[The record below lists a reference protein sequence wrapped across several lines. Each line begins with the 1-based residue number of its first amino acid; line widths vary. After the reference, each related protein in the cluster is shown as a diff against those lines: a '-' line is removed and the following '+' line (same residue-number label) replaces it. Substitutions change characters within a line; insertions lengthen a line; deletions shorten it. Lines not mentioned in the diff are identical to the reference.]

1 MGATSLG
8 SDGAYEKGH
17 PFEEGVKDM
26 LTFHFFSACGEMTE
40 TETLTAGMVGKEV
53 RLEFSEDW
61 EGFARTVVFTA
72 GEARRIVTD
81 PGEVVV
87 IPHEVLAESRNH
99 LYVGVY
105 GAAADGRVMPSIR
118 VQGPYIHPGVDPAG
132 DESLEPTLPV
142 WAQLQQQIEALQ
154 EEVPHGGGFVVTDD
168 GTGNIVMCAAGNG
181 AVTDDGAGNIAITM
195 EGM

>member
-1 MGATSLG
+1 
-8 SDGAYEKGH
+8 
-17 PFEEGVKDM
+17 M

-72 GEARRIVTD
+72 GESRRIVTD

-132 DESLEPTLPV
+132 DESIAPSLPV
-142 WAQLQQQIEALQ
+142 WAQIQQELTQLREKDAL
-154 EEVPHGGGFVVTDD
+154 H
-168 GTGNIVMCAAGNG
+168 A
-181 AVTDDGAGNIAITM
+181 TDDGAGNIVIRCEPPAQITDD
-195 EGM
+195 GAGNIVITTAGK

>member
-1 MGATSLG
+1 MMTFRFSSA
-8 SDGAYEKGH
+8 DGRM
-17 PFEEGVKDM
+17 EG
-26 LTFHFFSACGEMTE
+26 E
-40 TETLTAGMVGKEV
+40 ETLTSGMVGQEV
-53 RLEFSEDW
+53 RLEFSEEWD
-61 EGFARTVVFTA
+61 GLCKTVVFTA
-72 GEARRIVTD
+72 GCESRDVVD
-81 PGEVVV
+81 PGPVVV

-142 WAQLQQQIEALQ
+142 WAQLQQQIEALR